1 MVAQD
6 YVPALVPRAGEIIS
20 IMLQISTFG
29 VLSVCIMRRTQF
41 IQKCAALPLA
51 MWLILIIYCDSALF
65 VFATAIVVHGFGI
78 NSSPQV
84 CEGGILLCLICYM
97 TTKILIYYFLVEKAY
112 VVRGSMKPRMKTKL
126 WLFNCLF
133 MLLPYTVFVIMNFI
147 FRITYINDSGVCII
161 GMQKIAMLPLITFE
175 VIVNVY
181 LTALFIIPVRNLY
194 SYKHNA
200 NPTLHRMAKRSL
212 IGSLATLTTSVIN
225 LTILMVLKGE
235 PGWICLMCCNAD
247 ILFCVI
253 VLHWVTSKDKQ
264 TVTTDPHSGYGN
276 GTIGSRS
283 GTRSDQ
289 RRNSK
294 MTYGERTNEK
304 KTEIITIKGISENSQ
319 NSNSINST
327 NASRN
332 NSGSSSR
339 RPSLN
344 VFPTVMSSNPHHR
357 PQTSPRLMPSGVT
370 TECKSSSPTQSRLRA
385 PSRGLYRTPTREEFG
400 DEVELNNIRVE
411 TIHTREV
418 EIEDD
423 RRERTESVRSDGE
436 EWVGH
441 ERRVVGEGV
450 V

>member
-41 IQKCAALPLA
+41 IQKWAALPLA
-51 MWLILIIYCDSALF
+51 MW
-65 VFATAIVVHGFGI
+65 
-78 NSSPQV
+78 
-84 CEGGILLCLICYM
+84 CLICYM

-112 VVRGSMKPRMKTKL
+112 VVRGDMKPRMKTKL

-181 LTALFIIPVRNLY
+181 LTALSSFP
-194 SYKHNA
+194 SETS
-200 NPTLHRMAKRSL
+200 TLTSTTQTLRSTAWPSARSL
-212 IGSLATLTTSVIN
+212 GSLATLTTSVIN

-294 MTYGERTNEK
+294 MTYGEGTNEK